1 MEIYAKKRRTR
12 IVFAIVFTVLGAI
25 FFKTGCI
32 FMGVF
37 MVLLL
42 ALLFYVSCVHRQ
54 WYKAYRNTKRQVAG
68 MSLDDKYLVIRQND
82 AAWATFASDEEITML
97 CREFFQIRT
106 ELHSKEELRDIFLKY
121 ISEKV
126 SLRS

>member
-1 MEIYAKKRRTR
+1 
-12 IVFAIVFTVLGAI
+12 
-25 FFKTGCI
+25 
-32 FMGVF
+32 MGSF

-42 ALLFYVSCVHRQ
+42 ALLFYISYVHRQ
-54 WYKAYRNTKRQVAG
+54 WYKAYRNTKRQVSG
-68 MSLDDKYLVIRQND
+68 MSLDDKYSVIRQND
-82 AAWATFASDEEITML
+82 AAWATFAFDEEITML
-97 CREFFQIRT
+97 CSEFLQIRT